1 MPLLEDLTVYEDG
14 DRYVVY
20 DHSFP
25 DEDAELG
32 RGRLLGAV
40 TVTPE
45 GEYVPEG
52 PGARFEYIA
61 PARTLDEALAAFVGG
76 A

>member
-14 DRYVVY
+14 DRYDVY

-25 DEDAELG
+25 DEDAAIG
-32 RGRLLGAV
+32 RGRLLGAI
-40 TVTPE
+40 TVTAEEEYLPAGE
-45 GEYVPEG
+45 GAVY
-52 PGARFEYIA
+52 EYIA
-61 PARTLDEALAAFVGG
+61 PARTLDEALSAFVGS

>member
-14 DRYVVY
+14 DRYDVY

-32 RGRLLGAV
+32 RGRLLGSV
-40 TVTPE
+40 VITPE
-45 GEYVPEG
+45 GEYVPSG
-52 PGARFEYIA
+52 VGAVYEYIA
-61 PARTLDEALAAFVGG
+61 PARTLDEALGAFVGS

>member
-14 DRYVVY
+14 DTYDVY

-25 DEDAELG
+25 DQDQEPG
-32 RGRLLGAV
+32 RGRLLGSV

-45 GEYVPEG
+45 GEYVPSG
-52 PGARFEYIA
+52 VGAVYEYIA
-61 PARTLDEALAAFVGG
+61 PARTIDEALGAFVGS

>member
-14 DRYVVY
+14 ERYNVY

-32 RGRLLGAV
+32 RGRLLGEI
-40 TVTPE
+40 TVTTE
-45 GEYVPEG
+45 GEYVPSG
-52 PGARFEYIA
+52 VGAVYEYIP
-61 PARTLDEALAAFVGG
+61 PARTMDEALSAFVGS

>member
-14 DRYVVY
+14 DRYDVY

-45 GEYVPEG
+45 GEYIPSGE
-52 PGARFEYIA
+52 GARYEYIA
-61 PARTLDEALAAFVGG
+61 PARTLDEALGAFVGS

>member
-14 DRYVVY
+14 DRYDVY

-40 TVTPE
+40 TVTAE
-45 GEYVPEG
+45 GEYIPAGE
-52 PGARFEYIA
+52 GARYEYIA
-61 PARTLDEALAAFVGG
+61 PARTLDEALGAFVGS

>member
-14 DRYVVY
+14 DTYDVY

-32 RGRLLGAV
+32 RGRLLGAI
-40 TVTPE
+40 TVTTE
-45 GEYVPEG
+45 GEYIPSGV
-52 PGARFEYIA
+52 GAVYEYIA
-61 PARTLDEALAAFVGG
+61 PARTLDEALGAFVGV
-76 A
+76 